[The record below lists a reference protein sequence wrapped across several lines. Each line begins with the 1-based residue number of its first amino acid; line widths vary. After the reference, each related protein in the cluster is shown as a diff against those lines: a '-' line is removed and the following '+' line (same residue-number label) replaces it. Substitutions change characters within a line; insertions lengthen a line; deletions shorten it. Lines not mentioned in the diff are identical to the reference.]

1 MSFCALMLLTVSALF
16 LLAADRG
23 RADSGS
29 GALVVSTCGSVPK
42 AFAAGS
48 TRSITVNTQ
57 GQVCN

>member
-1 MSFCALMLLTVSALF
+1 MSFCALILALLTVL
-16 LLAADRG
+16 LLAG
-23 RADSGS
+23 NKLKADSG
-29 GALVVSTCGSVPK
+29 GALVVATCGSLPK